1 MTGATADGERQATLL
16 LLAVEWWKAN
26 RRLLRL
32 AAEAAP
38 GRLERE
44 RAQAA
49 YATRRIEAALDAQGV
64 RLLDH
69 AGEPFSPALPAEPV
83 NPEDF
88 EGEEDLDVADTVEPT
103 VVGDGR
109 VLRRGKVVLRR
120 RVA

>member
-1 MTGATADGERQATLL
+1 MTGPSVPRDTLV

-38 GRLERE
+38 DRLDRE

-49 YATRRIEAALDAQGV
+49 YAGRRIEAALASLGV
-64 RLLDH
+64 RLAEH
-69 AGEPFSPALPAEPV
+69 TGQPYSPGLPAEPV

-88 EGEEDLDVADTVEPT
+88 DSEEGLMVADTIEPT
-103 VVGDGR
+103 VLAEGR
-109 VLRRGKVVLRR
+109 ILLRGKVVLRR
-120 RVA
+120 GLC